1 MRIAFKYLY
10 FLLLILPLLLAFNN
24 DLKTLVPGEKAPL
37 TDLDMQATD
46 GKTYTLND
54 LAGEKGLVVI
64 FSCNTCPFVLGSG
77 AKEGWEERYNAIF
90 EQAQNL
96 QLGMV
101 LVNANEAKRPEG
113 GDAMADMIK
122 RASEK
127 AYQMPYVLDKNSQL
141 ADAFGAR
148 TTPHVF
154 MFDAQFV
161 LVYEGAI
168 DDNVNA
174 ADAVKSP
181 YLQWAMENLA
191 HGRAITPSNTPAVGC
206 SIKRKS

>member
-46 GKTYTLND
+46 GKSYTLND
-54 LAGEKGLVVI
+54 LVGEKGLVVI

-77 AKEGWEERYNAIF
+77 AKEGWEGRYNAIF

-101 LVNANEAKRPEG
+101 LVNANEAK
-113 GDAMADMIK
+113 
-122 RASEK
+122 
-127 AYQMPYVLDKNSQL
+127 
-141 ADAFGAR
+141 
-148 TTPHVF
+148 
-154 MFDAQFV
+154 
-161 LVYEGAI
+161 
-168 DDNVNA
+168 
-174 ADAVKSP
+174 
-181 YLQWAMENLA
+181 
-191 HGRAITPSNTPAVGC
+191 
-206 SIKRKS
+206 